1 MKQVLLEI
9 LYLENQQYAKQK
21 KDMEIR
27 VMKGKLEMMKRLCAA
42 AHLKKMENMNDEL
55 QLQKKKKKK
64 GKIKRKKRICM
75 NISGITSN
83 MLTKKWRWR

>member
-9 LYLENQQYAKQK
+9 LYLENQQHAKQK

-27 VMKGKLEMMKRLCAA
+27 VMKGKLEMMKRLRAA
-42 AHLKKMENMNDEL
+42 AHLKMENMNDEL
-55 QLQKKKKKK
+55 QLQKKRKKKK
-64 GKIKRKKRICM
+64 RKKEKKRICM

>member
-9 LYLENQQYAKQK
+9 LYLENQQHAKQK

-27 VMKGKLEMMKRLCAA
+27 VMKGKLEIMMRCLRAA

-55 QLQKKKKKK
+55 Q
-64 GKIKRKKRICM
+64 KIKK
-75 NISGITSN
+75 
-83 MLTKKWRWR
+83 

>member
-27 VMKGKLEMMKRLCAA
+27 VMKGKLEMMRCLRAA
-42 AHLKKMENMNDEL
+42 AHLKKVENMNDEL
-55 QLQKKKKKK
+55 Q
-64 GKIKRKKRICM
+64 KIK
-75 NISGITSN
+75 N
-83 MLTKKWRWR
+83 

>member
-9 LYLENQQYAKQK
+9 LYLENQQHAKQK

-55 QLQKKKKKK
+55 QLQKKKKK
-64 GKIKRKKRICM
+64 RKK
-75 NISGITSN
+75 
-83 MLTKKWRWR
+83 KKKKRGFV

>member
-27 VMKGKLEMMKRLCAA
+27 VMKGKLEMMKRLRAA
-42 AHLKKMENMNDEL
+42 AHLKKMENMNNEL
-55 QLQKKKKKK
+55 QKNKNKY
-64 GKIKRKKRICM
+64 
-75 NISGITSN
+75 
-83 MLTKKWRWR
+83 KKWGSVWI

>member
-9 LYLENQQYAKQK
+9 LYLENQQHAKQK

-27 VMKGKLEMMKRLCAA
+27 VMKGKLEMMKRLQAA

-55 QLQKKKKKK
+55 QLQKKKKKR
-64 GKIKRKKRICM
+64 GFV
-75 NISGITSN
+75 
-83 MLTKKWRWR
+83 

>member
-9 LYLENQQYAKQK
+9 LYLENQQHDKQK

-27 VMKGKLEMMKRLCAA
+27 VMKGKLEMMKHLRAA

-55 QLQKKKKKK
+55 QLPKKKKEDFYEY
-64 GKIKRKKRICM
+64 
-75 NISGITSN
+75 
-83 MLTKKWRWR
+83 KWNN